1 MKKSEIDKRSLAR
14 PLRINRETLRHLDAC
29 DLNRVVA
36 AISGPSLCVGTTDAC
51 CVTR

>member
-1 MKKSEIDKRSLAR
+1 MKKSEFGKRSLAR

-36 AISGPSLCVGTTDAC
+36 AISGPSLCMGTTDAC